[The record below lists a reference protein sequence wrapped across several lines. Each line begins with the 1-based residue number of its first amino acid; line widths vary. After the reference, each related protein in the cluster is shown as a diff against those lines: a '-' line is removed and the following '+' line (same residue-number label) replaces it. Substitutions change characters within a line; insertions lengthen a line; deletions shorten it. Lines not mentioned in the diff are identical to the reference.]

1 MSKDKKDTGKSGSEK
16 HRDEH
21 HHKHESPKNQ
31 KGQDGHEEAQDHKNH
46 SDAHQGHDH
55 DHKDHHK
62 HMAED
67 FKQRF
72 FISIF
77 ISIPVLLFSSTI
89 QSWFGFEL
97 DFSGR
102 TYVVFALASLLFFY
116 GGWPFLSGLTEE
128 LKKKQPGMMTLIA
141 LAITVAYLYSS
152 ATVFG
157 LKGQPFFW
165 ELATLIVVMLG
176 GHWLEMKS
184 VMQASGALNKL
195 MELMPDNAHRISD
208 SGTEEIKTDKIQE
221 GDKLLVKPGEK
232 IPADGII
239 YEGSS
244 SVDESVVTGESK
256 PVEKKKDDEVIGGSV
271 NGRGSLKIK
280 VKNTRDNS
288 YLSKVVDMV
297 QKASKEKSKTQ
308 HLGDKAAFWL
318 TIVAITVG
326 FITLASWLAIG
337 REFNFALTRMV
348 TVMVIACPH
357 ALGLAIPL
365 VVAISTSVS
374 ANNGLLIRNRTSFE
388 NSRRIDAVVFDK
400 TGTLTLGKYGVSRYD
415 TMDDDFD
422 KKDILALASAVE
434 KESEHPIAEGIVSE
448 AEKEKLDIP
457 DAKNVENLTGEGIK
471 GRVNDN
477 DIKIVSPAYLDKNDI
492 EVNGKNEPNETETVV
507 YILIDDKVVG
517 YIALS
522 DKLRDS
528 AKDAVDKLK
537 EMDIECYI
545 LTGDNETVTKSI
557 ASKLNLDGYFANVMP
572 DKKQEKIKELQN
584 EGKYVAM
591 VGDGVNDAP
600 ALAQADVGIAIGSG
614 TDVAAET
621 ADIILVDSD
630 PADVVRLINFGKATY
645 KKMVQNLIYATA
657 YNVVAIPLG
666 AGVLFWAGIMINPAI
681 GAVLMSLSTVA
692 VAINAQF
699 LRKQIKK

>member
-1 MSKDKKDTGKSGSEK
+1 MSHDTKNDNQSDSEK
-16 HRDEH
+16 HREEH
-21 HHKHESPKNQ
+21 HSSHENHEKHSNDEGHVKKKES
-31 KGQDGHEEAQDHKNH
+31 QDHNNH
-46 SDAHQGHDH
+46 ENSHQGH

-67 FKQRF
+67 FRQRF

-89 QSWFGFEL
+89 QGWLGFEI
-97 DFSGR
+97 DFTGR
-102 TYVVFALASLLFFY
+102 SYVVFALSSILFFY
-116 GGWPFLSGLTEE
+116 GGWPFLTGIAEE
-128 LKKKQPGMMTLIA
+128 IKNKKPGMMTLIS

-157 LKGQPFFW
+157 LPGQPFFW

-176 GHWLEMKS
+176 GHWLEMKA
-184 VMQASGALNKL
+184 VMRASGALDKL

-208 SGTEEIKTDKIQE
+208 SGTEEIKTSQIQE
-221 GDKLLVKPGEK
+221 GDKLLIKPGEK

-244 SVDESVVTGESK
+244 SVDESVITGESR
-256 PVEKKKDDEVIGGSV
+256 PVEKKKDDEVVGGSV

-280 VKNTRDNS
+280 VKSTSENS

-308 HLGDKAAFWL
+308 HLGDRAAFWL
-318 TIVAITVG
+318 TIIAITGGVA
-326 FITLASWLAIG
+326 TLAAWLFVG

-365 VVAISTSVS
+365 VVAISTSIS
-374 ANNGLLIRNRTSFE
+374 ANNGLLVRNRTSFE
-388 NSRRIDAVVFDK
+388 NSRRINAVVFDK
-400 TGTLTLGKYGVSRYD
+400 TGTLTLGKYGVSRYGALSD
-415 TMDDDFD
+415 GHN
-422 KKDILALASAVE
+422 KNDILALASALE
-434 KESEHPIAEGIVSE
+434 KESEHPIAQGIVSKAKE
-448 AEKEKLDIP
+448 ESVNIPSAE
-457 DAKNVENLTGEGIK
+457 NVENLTGEGIK
-471 GRVNDN
+471 GNVKNN
-477 DIKIVSPAYLDKNDI
+477 NIKIVSPAYLDKNNI
-492 EVNGKNEPNETETVV
+492 EAKETIDPNETETIV
-507 YILIDDKVVG
+507 YVLIDDNVAG

-522 DKLRDS
+522 DKLRET

-537 EMDIECYI
+537 KADIECYI

-557 ASKLNLDGYFANVMP
+557 AGKLNLDGYFANVMP
-572 DKKQEKIKELQN
+572 DEKQEKIKELQN
-584 EGKYVAM
+584 NGKYVAM

-600 ALAQADVGIAIGSG
+600 ALAQANVGIAIGSG

-621 ADIILVDSD
+621 ADIILVESD
-630 PADVVRLINFGKATY
+630 PSDVVKLINFGKTTY
-645 KKMVQNLIYATA
+645 KKMIQNLVYATA
-657 YNVVAIPLG
+657 YNVVALPLG
-666 AGVLFWAGIMINPAI
+666 AGVLFWAGIMINPAV

-692 VAINAQF
+692 VAVNAQF
-699 LRKQIKK
+699 LRKNLI

>member
-1 MSKDKKDTGKSGSEK
+1 MSNDKKDHSKSDHEK
-16 HRDEH
+16 HDEKYH
-21 HHKHESPKNQ
+21 Q
-31 KGQDGHEEAQDHKNH
+31 HKNH
-46 SDAHQGHDH
+46 EGHGDHEEGQDHESHGDDHQGH

-67 FKQRF
+67 FRQRF

-89 QSWFGFEL
+89 QRWFGFEL
-97 DFSGR
+97 DFTGR
-102 TYVVFALASLLFFY
+102 SYVVFALASILFFY
-116 GGWPFLSGLTEE
+116 GGWPFLTGLVGE
-128 LKKKQPGMMTLIA
+128 LRKKQPGMMTLIA
-141 LAITVAYLYSS
+141 LAITVAYVYST

-157 LKGQPFFW
+157 LSGQPFFW

-184 VMQASGALNKL
+184 VMRASGALDKL
-195 MELMPDNAHRISD
+195 MELMPDKAHRISD
-208 SGTEEIKTDKIQE
+208 SGTEEIKTSEIRE
-221 GDKLLVKPGEK
+221 GDKLLIKPGEK

-239 YEGSS
+239 YEGNS
-244 SVDESVVTGESK
+244 SVDESVITGESK
-256 PVEKKKDDEVIGGSV
+256 PVEKKKDNEVVGGSV
-271 NGRGSLKIK
+271 NGKGSLKIQ
-280 VKNTRDNS
+280 VKSTSENS

-308 HLGDKAAFWL
+308 HLGDRAAFWL
-318 TIVAITVG
+318 TIIAITAG
-326 FITLASWLAIG
+326 FTTLAVWLIVG
-337 REFNFALTRMV
+337 KDFNFALTRMV

-388 NSRRIDAVVFDK
+388 NSRRINAVVFDK

-415 TMDDDFD
+415 ALNSNNT
-422 KKDILALASAVE
+422 KNDILTLASALE
-434 KESEHPIAEGIVSE
+434 KESEHPIAQGIVSKADDE
-448 AEKEKLDIP
+448 DLDIP
-457 DAKNVENLTGEGIK
+457 NAESVENLTGEGIK
-471 GRVNDN
+471 GKVKNY
-477 DIKIVSPAYLDKNDI
+477 DIKIVSPAYLDKNNIDVDEKI
-492 EVNGKNEPNETETVV
+492 EPDETETVV
-507 YILIDDKVVG
+507 YVLIDDKVAG

-528 AKDAVDKLK
+528 AKHAVDKLK
-537 EMDIECYI
+537 EMGIECYI

-557 ASKLNLDGYFANVMP
+557 AGKLNLDGYFANVMP

-630 PADVVRLINFGKATY
+630 PSDVVKLINFGKATY
-645 KKMVQNLIYATA
+645 KKMIQNLIYATA
-657 YNVVAIPLG
+657 YNVVALPLG
-666 AGVLFWAGIMINPAI
+666 AGVLFWAGIMVNPAV
-681 GAVLMSLSTVA
+681 GAVLMSLSTIA

-699 LRKQIKK
+699 LRKKLSL

>member
-1 MSKDKKDTGKSGSEK
+1 MDQHKNKNKPDKEK
-16 HRDEH
+16 NNH
-21 HHKHESPKNQ
+21 HHHHNENDDDSQ
-31 KGQDGHEEAQDHKNH
+31 KEANGHNGHQDH
-46 SDAHQGHDH
+46 SHDH
-55 DHKDHHK
+55 GDHHK

-67 FKQRF
+67 FKKRF

-77 ISIPVLLFSSTI
+77 ITIPVLLFSSTI
-89 QSWFGFEL
+89 QGWFGFEL
-97 DFSGR
+97 DFTGR
-102 TYVVFALASLLFFY
+102 SYVVFALATVLFFY
-116 GGWPFLSGLTEE
+116 GGWPFLKGLADE
-128 LKKKQPGMMTLIA
+128 LRKKQPGMMTLIA

-157 LKGQPFFW
+157 LSGQPFFW
-165 ELATLIVVMLG
+165 ELATLIVVMLA

-184 VMQASGALNKL
+184 VMRATGALDKL
-195 MELMPDNAHRISD
+195 MELMPDNAHLITD
-208 SGTEEIKTDKIQE
+208 SGTEEIKTSQIEE

-232 IPADGII
+232 IPADAII

-244 SVDESVVTGESK
+244 SVDESVITGESK
-256 PVEKKKDDEVIGGSV
+256 PVEKSKDDEVVGGSV
-271 NGRGSLKIK
+271 NGRGSLKII
-280 VKNTRDNS
+280 VKSTSENS

-318 TIVAITVG
+318 TVVAITVG
-326 FITLASWLAIG
+326 FVTLASWLIVG
-337 REFNFALTRMV
+337 REFNFALTRMI

-415 TMDDDFD
+415 TLCDDYN
-422 KKDILALASAVE
+422 KKEILALASVLE

-448 AEKEKLDIP
+448 AEKEELDIP
-457 DAKNVENLTGEGIK
+457 DAENVENLTGEGIK
-471 GRVNDN
+471 GQVKNNDV
-477 DIKIVSPAYLDKNDI
+477 KIVSPAYLEKNNIKADKV
-492 EVNGKNEPNETETVV
+492 ETPGETETIV
-507 YILIDDKVVG
+507 YVLIDDKAAG

-528 AKDAVDKLK
+528 AKDAVNRLK
-537 EMDIECYI
+537 KMDIECYI

-557 ASKLNLDGYFANVMP
+557 ADKLNLDGYFANVMP

-584 EGKYVAM
+584 DGKYVAM

-600 ALAQADVGIAIGSG
+600 ALAQSDVGIAIGSG

-621 ADIILVDSD
+621 ADIILVDSN
-630 PADVVRLINFGKATY
+630 PADVVKLINFGKATY
-645 KKMVQNLIYATA
+645 KKMIQNLIYATA

-666 AGVLFWAGIMINPAI
+666 AGVLFWAGIMINPAV
-681 GAVLMSLSTVA
+681 GAVLMSLSTIA

-699 LRKQIKK
+699 LRKKLAE

>member
-1 MSKDKKDTGKSGSEK
+1 MNEISKKQNSSDSEK
-16 HRDEH
+16 D
-21 HHKHESPKNQ
+21 Q
-31 KGQDGHEEAQDHKNH
+31 KMNH
-46 SDAHQGHDH
+46 QNHDNAKSENHDH
-55 DHKDHHK
+55 DHGDHHK

-67 FKQRF
+67 FKKRF
-72 FISIF
+72 FVSIF
-77 ISIPVLLFSSTI
+77 ISLPVLLFSSTI
-89 QSWFGFEL
+89 QSWFSFQI
-97 DFSGR
+97 DFTGR
-102 TYVVFALASLLFFY
+102 SYVVFALASILFFY
-116 GGWPFLSGLTEE
+116 GGWPFLTGLAKE

-141 LAITVAYLYSS
+141 LAITVAYLYST

-157 LKGQPFFW
+157 LAGQPFFW

-184 VMQASGALNKL
+184 VIRASGALDKL
-195 MELMPDNAHRISD
+195 MELMPDKAHRIGE
-208 SGTEEIKTDKIQE
+208 SGTEEIKTNQIQE
-221 GDKLLVKPGEK
+221 GDRLLIKPGER

-244 SVDESVVTGESK
+244 SVDESVITGESK
-256 PVEKKKDDEVIGGSV
+256 PVEKKKDDEVVGGSV
-271 NGRGSLKIK
+271 NGGGSLKIK
-280 VKNTRDNS
+280 VKSTSENS
-288 YLSKVVDMV
+288 YLSKVVEMV

-318 TIVAITVG
+318 TIIAITAG
-326 FITLASWLAIG
+326 FTTLAVWLFVG
-337 REFNFALTRMV
+337 RDFNFALTRMV

-388 NSRRIDAVVFDK
+388 NSRRINAVVFDK

-415 TMDDDFD
+415 RLNSNST
-422 KKDILALASAVE
+422 KNDILALASALE
-434 KESEHPIAEGIVSE
+434 KESEHPIAQGIVSKAKDE
-448 AEKEKLDIP
+448 DLDVPHAE
-457 DAKNVENLTGEGIK
+457 NVENLTGEGIK
-471 GRVNDN
+471 GKVKDN
-477 DIKIVSPAYLDKNDI
+477 EIKIVSPAYLDKNNI
-492 EVNGKNEPNETETVV
+492 EVDEKQEPNETETIV
-507 YILIDDKVVG
+507 YVLVNNKVAG

-522 DKLRDS
+522 DELRDS

-537 EMDIECYI
+537 ELGIECYI

-557 ASKLNLDGYFANVMP
+557 ASKLNLDGYFAKVMP

-584 EGKYVAM
+584 KGKYVAM

-621 ADIILVDSD
+621 ADIILVDSN
-630 PADVVRLINFGKATY
+630 PADVVKLINFGKATY
-645 KKMVQNLIYATA
+645 KKMIQNLIYATA
-657 YNVVAIPLG
+657 YNVVALPLG
-666 AGVLFWAGIMINPAI
+666 AGVLIWAGIMINPAV

-699 LRKQIKK
+699 LRRKLS

>member
-1 MSKDKKDTGKSGSEK
+1 MSNDKKDHSKSDPEKRDEK
-16 HRDEH
+16 HHQHENHEGHGEH
-21 HHKHESPKNQ
+21 
-31 KGQDGHEEAQDHKNH
+31 DATQDHENH
-46 SDAHQGHDH
+46 GHDHHGH

-62 HMAED
+62 HMADD
-67 FKQRF
+67 FRQRF

-97 DFSGR
+97 DFTGR
-102 TYVVFALASLLFFY
+102 SYVVFALASILFFY
-116 GGWPFLSGLTEE
+116 GGWPFLTGLADE
-128 LKKKQPGMMTLIA
+128 LRKKQPGMMTLIA
-141 LAITVAYLYSS
+141 LAITVAYVYST

-157 LKGQPFFW
+157 LSGQPFFW

-184 VMQASGALNKL
+184 VMRASGALDKL

-208 SGTEEIKTDKIQE
+208 SGTEQIKTNQIRE
-221 GDKLLVKPGEK
+221 GDKLLIKPGEK

-239 YEGSS
+239 YEGNS
-244 SVDESVVTGESK
+244 SVDESVITGESK
-256 PVEKKKDDEVIGGSV
+256 PVEKKKDDEVVGGSV
-271 NGRGSLKIK
+271 NGKGSLKIK
-280 VKNTRDNS
+280 VKSTSEDS

-297 QKASKEKSKTQ
+297 QKAGEEKSKTQ

-318 TIVAITVG
+318 TIIAITAG
-326 FITLASWLAIG
+326 FTTLAVWLIVE
-337 REFNFALTRMV
+337 RDFNFALTRMV

-388 NSRRIDAVVFDK
+388 NSRRISAVVFDK

-415 TMDDDFD
+415 ALNSD
-422 KKDILALASAVE
+422 KSKNDILAMASALE
-434 KESEHPIAEGIVSE
+434 KESEHPIAQGIVSK
-448 AEKEKLDIP
+448 AEDEGLDIP
-457 DAKNVENLTGEGIK
+457 KAESVENLTGEGIK
-471 GRVNDN
+471 GKVKNH
-477 DIKIVSPAYLDKNDI
+477 DIKIVSPAFLDKNNI
-492 EVNGKNEPNETETVV
+492 EADGKMDPDETETVV
-507 YILIDDKVVG
+507 YVLIDDKVAG

-537 EMDIECYI
+537 EMGIECYI

-557 ASKLNLDGYFANVMP
+557 AGKLNLDGYFANVMP

-614 TDVAAET
+614 TDLAAET
-621 ADIILVDSD
+621 ADIILVNSN
-630 PADVVRLINFGKATY
+630 PSDVVKLINFGKATY
-645 KKMVQNLIYATA
+645 KKMIQNLIYATA
-657 YNVVAIPLG
+657 YNVVALPLG
-666 AGVLFWAGIMINPAI
+666 AGVLFWAGIMINPAV
-681 GAVLMSLSTVA
+681 GAVLMSLSTIA

-699 LRKQIKK
+699 LRKKLAE

>member
-1 MSKDKKDTGKSGSEK
+1 MNQHKKHQNSSD
-16 HRDEH
+16 RDM
-21 HHKHESPKNQ
+21 
-31 KGQDGHEEAQDHKNH
+31 NH
-46 SDAHQGHDH
+46 GG
-55 DHKDHHK
+55 HHK

-67 FKQRF
+67 FRQRF
-72 FISIF
+72 FISIL
-77 ISIPVLLFSSTI
+77 ISIPVLLLSSTI
-89 QSWFGFEL
+89 QNWFGFEI

-102 TYVVFALASLLFFY
+102 SYVVFVLASILFLY
-116 GGWPFLSGLTEE
+116 GGWPFLTGLAEE
-128 LKKKQPGMMTLIA
+128 FKKRQPGMMTLIA
-141 LAITVAYLYSS
+141 MAITVAYLYSA

-157 LKGQPFFW
+157 LSGQPFFW

-184 VMQASGALNKL
+184 VMRASGALNKL

-208 SGTEEIKTDKIQE
+208 SGTEEIKTNQIKE
-221 GDKLLVKPGEK
+221 GDKLLIKPGEK

-244 SVDESVVTGESK
+244 SVDESVISGESK
-256 PVEKKKDDEVIGGSV
+256 PVEKGTDDEVVGGSV
-271 NGRGSLKIK
+271 NGRGSLKIV
-280 VKNTRDNS
+280 VKNTSENS
-288 YLSKVVDMV
+288 YLSKVADMV

-308 HLGDKAAFWL
+308 HLGDRAAFWL
-318 TIVAITVG
+318 TIIAITAG
-326 FITLASWLAIG
+326 FGTLAVWLSVG
-337 REFNFALTRMV
+337 RDFNFALTRMV

-388 NSRRIDAVVFDK
+388 NSRQINAVVFDK

-415 TMDDDFD
+415 SMNSTNT
-422 KKDILALASAVE
+422 KNDILALASALE
-434 KESEHPIAEGIVSE
+434 KESEHPIAQGIVSK
-448 AEKEKLDIP
+448 AEDESFDIP
-457 DAKNVENLTGEGIK
+457 AAENVQNLTGEGIK
-471 GRVNDN
+471 GKVKGNE
-477 DIKIVSPAYLDKNDI
+477 IMIVSPAYLDKNSI
-492 EVNGKNEPNETETVV
+492 EVDKKQEPDETETIV
-507 YILIDDKVVG
+507 YVLIDNKAAG

-537 EMDIECYI
+537 GMGIECYI
-545 LTGDNETVTKSI
+545 LTGDNETVTRSI
-557 ASKLNLDGYFANVMP
+557 ADKLNLDGYFANVMP
-572 DKKQEKIKELQN
+572 DKKQEKIKALQN
-584 EGKYVAM
+584 DGKFVAM

-630 PADVVRLINFGKATY
+630 PFGCSQTD
-645 KKMVQNLIYATA
+645 
-657 YNVVAIPLG
+657 
-666 AGVLFWAGIMINPAI
+666 
-681 GAVLMSLSTVA
+681 
-692 VAINAQF
+692 QF
-699 LRKQIKK
+699 RKSHL